1 MIRRRILIA
10 AALIL
15 CTGTSFAS
23 EDGFIRLRNWGYDI
37 DRQIERYWGDCGR
50 NATGEDCMKKC
61 RELMKQR
68 ELFIAA
74 ASKYKPFDN
83 SIGPKSW
90 KQHYIACIRNIR
102 QLEIT
107 CGGGASC
114 TESYPRELGRGCV
127 QASKQLAAELEKLQ
141 ELAPLG
147 ALDPK
152 ARPSLDPNE
161 PFMQIGPPG

>member
-1 MIRRRILIA
+1 
-10 AALIL
+10 
-15 CTGTSFAS
+15 
-23 EDGFIRLRNWGYDI
+23 
-37 DRQIERYWGDCGR
+37 
-50 NATGEDCMKKC
+50 MKEC

-74 ASKYKPFDN
+74 ANKYKAADN
-83 SIGPKSW
+83 AIAPKTW

-107 CGGGASC
+107 CGGETSC

-127 QASKQLAAELEKLQ
+127 QTEKQLGIELEQLRRT
-141 ELAPLG
+141 APAG

-152 ARPSLDPNE
+152 VRPSLGPDQS
-161 PFMQIGPPG
+161 FIWHGPP